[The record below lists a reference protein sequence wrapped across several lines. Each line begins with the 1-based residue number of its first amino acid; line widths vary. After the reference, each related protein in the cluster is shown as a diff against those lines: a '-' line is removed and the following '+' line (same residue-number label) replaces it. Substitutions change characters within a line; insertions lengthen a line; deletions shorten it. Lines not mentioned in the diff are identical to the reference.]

1 MQRGSTRISY
11 GDPRSQRTN
20 GSGDHCPIQLVDQLQ
35 RSYRQSLF
43 VEHDLGEP
51 SGSTVDVVRRAGY
64 PWPEQMDRK
73 MLRNVEKRGVH
84 AARNDPSA
92 DGKYWQRLE
101 LGIHGLKSWDRNWQR
116 KVRET
121 RNSGG
126 LQGHKGSRPL
136 RSPPSGF
143 PGLSSCHPRVSRRSA
158 NQVLSATGLVD
169 DACFP
174 VIRRR
179 LLMAAQGMGAEGTTH
194 FLAPGKRGWLP
205 TSTPHAASRKLGS
218 FSCSNL
224 PCFVL
229 SHNMQTINAK
239 SKLAS
244 FWRFSHTAI
253 ALPSASLTTG
263 HSSITQG
270 EIDYMRNKSST
281 RRYTRFRRW
290 ESVGCNGKR
299 MQRRFSDSSCSSCP
313 PCGLPQTEG
322 EIDYTGNKLRSNHP
336 QGGTRGSGGG
346 KALDATGSGCR
357 DGSLIPRVPPVPPCG
372 IQAPAC
378 VSPTTG
384 RQLGS
389 FCLLDSALI
398 RPKSRFA
405 ND

>member
-1 MQRGSTRISY
+1 MVGRNSIDREPPRAGRILARTHRTVKRNRHACHVVTSNPGATNPGPRQKDIEPRMQRGSTRISY

-126 LQGHKGSRPL
+126 LQGHEASRPL
-136 RSPPSGF
+136 RSPPSAF
-143 PGLSSCHPRVSRRSA
+143 PGLSSRHPRVSRRSA
-158 NQVLSATGLVD
+158 NQVLPASGLVD

-194 FLAPGKRGWLP
+194 FPAPGKRGSPQRP
-205 TSTPHAASRKLGS
+205 TTSR
-218 FSCSNL
+218 
-224 PCFVL
+224 VL
-229 SHNMQTINAK
+229 S
-239 SKLAS
+239 S
-244 FWRFSHTAI
+244 RCE
-253 ALPSASLTTG
+253 P
-263 HSSITQG
+263 
-270 EIDYMRNKSST
+270 
-281 RRYTRFRRW
+281 
-290 ESVGCNGKR
+290 
-299 MQRRFSDSSCSSCP
+299 
-313 PCGLPQTEG
+313 
-322 EIDYTGNKLRSNHP
+322 
-336 QGGTRGSGGG
+336 GSGRG
-346 KALDATGSGCR
+346 R
-357 DGSLIPRVPPVPPCG
+357 PRHDLEV
-372 IQAPAC
+372 
-378 VSPTTG
+378 
-384 RQLGS
+384 
-389 FCLLDSALI
+389 
-398 RPKSRFA
+398 
-405 ND
+405 